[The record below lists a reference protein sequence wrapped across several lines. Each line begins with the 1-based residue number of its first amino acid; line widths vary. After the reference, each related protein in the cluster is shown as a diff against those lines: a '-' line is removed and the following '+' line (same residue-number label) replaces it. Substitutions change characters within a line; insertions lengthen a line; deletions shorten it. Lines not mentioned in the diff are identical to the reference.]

1 MIIGEVVETKT
12 AFKPKQK
19 DNNGNALALGSI
31 QVRIGSNAGGLGQV
45 RNVYARPAVFMR
57 RIPLIGEQV
66 MLMPAPV
73 NSETTDL
80 VSGIGYIYWQPI
92 NATDDLV
99 LHQFPH
105 LSERSQSI
113 TGRQPANRYHDR
125 DKVGYTFPN
134 KPKKTSNI
142 QPFEGDDIF
151 EGRLGQ
157 SIRFGS
163 SVQGKMSVY
172 QERPTWKGGSNTDPL
187 MILRVKKP
195 SGQTKIKTG
204 DIGKDFKSTSRY
216 TVENISDDDA
226 SIYIATTQMIP
237 KFKAGFKKN
246 LDVKTAA
253 NWSGKSQII
262 VDAERVILNANKD
275 KAFLI
280 GSEEAVVTGK
290 KVLLQSDKYK
300 VDLDTLMDFLKSWLD
315 SDTALAQG
323 TSQYSTAAGPTA
335 VATNMGDYLNLKL
348 AEWQTFKLP

>member
-12 AFKPKQK
+12 AFKPRQK
-19 DNNGNALALGSI
+19 DDLGNQLPLGSI
-31 QVRIGSNAGGLGQV
+31 QVRIGSSSSGLGQV

-57 RIPLIGEQV
+57 RVPLIGEQV
-66 MLMPAPV
+66 MLISSPV
-73 NSETTDL
+73 NSETTDAISL
-80 VSGIGYIYWQPI
+80 KGYTYWQPV

-99 LHQFPH
+99 LHRFPH
-105 LSERSQSI
+105 LSERTQSKK
-113 TGRQPANRYHDR
+113 GKQPAKRLHDR
-125 DKVGYTFPN
+125 NKVGYTFPN
-134 KPKKTSNI
+134 KPKKTNNI

-163 SVQGKMSVY
+163 SIQGNMSVY
-172 QERPTWKGGSNTDPL
+172 QEKPSWKGGSNTDPL
-187 MILRVKKP
+187 MIMRVKKP
-195 SGQTKIKTG
+195 SGKTRENVG
-204 DIGKDFKSTSRY
+204 DVGKDFKSNAKY
-216 TVENISDDDA
+216 TIEDIGDDDA
-226 SIYIATTQMIP
+226 SIYMVTTQMLP

-280 GSEEAVVTGK
+280 GSKEAVVTGK

-300 VDLDTLMDFLKSWLD
+300 VDLDELMDFLKSWLD

-323 TSQYSTAAGPTA
+323 TAQYSTAAGPTA
-335 VATNMGDYLNLKL
+335 VSTNMGDYLQYKL
-348 AEWQTFKLP
+348 ADWQTFKLP